1 MTLLLNVAVAAFTLT
16 ALALALLGWRGWTRS
31 RRPKTGVLAVGFTFF
46 LVAGAIASWWL
57 FNREDL
63 TTLLTL
69 HLLLNSAGLL
79 TIYLA
84 SVKR

>member
-1 MTLLLNVAVAAFTLT
+1 MTLVLNVAVALFTLT
-16 ALALALLGWRGWTRS
+16 ALALTGLGALGWHRS
-31 RRPKTGVLAVGFTFF
+31 RRPKTGVLTLGFSFF
-46 LVAGAIASWWL
+46 AMAGLLSSWWL

-69 HLLLNSAGLL
+69 HVLLTGAGLL
-79 TIYLA
+79 TIYIA